1 MTSLPTEISELIDD
15 GSGENTLDQFLLP
28 HEKQLMAIMNETEF
42 DHYLQASANSETLQQ
57 YLSDPGVPEHVKTL
71 IIQSNP
77 TY

>member
-1 MTSLPTEISELIDD
+1 MTSLPTETSELIDD

-42 DHYLQASANSETLQQ
+42 DHYLQASTNSETLQQ
-57 YLSDPGVPEHVKTL
+57 YLSDPKVPEYVKTL